1 MRLFLNG
8 KVIEIIGDKDYY
20 VFKNGECEKK
30 SEFQIQLSKIQQRI
44 KDYLML

>member
-20 VFKNGECEKK
+20 VFENGECEKNRNLNIYREIEK
-30 SEFQIQLSKIQQRI
+30 
-44 KDYLML
+44 